1 MRRLAVIAILLAVS
15 ACTPNE
21 IAAFRYVQ
29 DHRPTTCHAA
39 VDMYWPA
46 SSRGWA
52 HRIVQR
58 ESTGNAGA
66 QNRHSSAAGCFG
78 IIRGTWNAQR
88 TGIPWSS
95 RYDPVS
101 NTQVALVLYQRAG
114 TRPWR

>member
-1 MRRLAVIAILLAVS
+1 MKRLAIVAIVLLS
-15 ACTPNE
+15 GCTPAQ

-29 DHRPTTCHAA
+29 EHRPTTCHAA

-66 QNRHSSAAGCFG
+66 QNRRSSASGCFG
-78 IIRGTWNAQR
+78 IIRGTWNAQH
-88 TGIPWSS
+88 TGIPWSQ

-114 TRPWR
+114 TWPWR

>member
-1 MRRLAVIAILLAVS
+1 MRRLAVVAIVLLS
-15 ACTPNE
+15 ACTPAQ

-52 HRIVQR
+52 TTGSSSVSRG
-58 ESTGNAGA
+58 GNAGG
-66 QNRHSSAAGCFG
+66 QNRRSSAAGCFG
-78 IIRGTWNAQR
+78 IIRGTWNAQG
-88 TGIPWSS
+88 TGIPWGQ
-95 RYDPVS
+95 RYDAVS
-101 NTQVALVLYQRAG
+101 NVQVALVLYQRAG